1 MAVNE
6 RPRSA
11 RGKPGGARRAG
22 PDDPAGAV
30 ARIRSVVGDV
40 VVGNADALDQLLVA
54 LLCRG
59 HALIE
64 DVPGVGKTL
73 LARSLAAAMGCT
85 FRRMQYTPD
94 VLPSDV
100 TGSSGF
106 N

>member
-6 RPRSA
+6 PRRTA
-11 RGKPGGARRAG
+11 RGRSGGAQRAG
-22 PDDPAGAV
+22 LEDPAGAV
-30 ARIRSVVGDV
+30 ARIRSAVSSI
-40 VVGNADALDQLLVA
+40 VVGNPGALDQLLVA

-85 FRRMQYTPD
+85 FRRVQYTPD

-100 TGSSGF
+100 
-106 N
+106 